1 MKMPE
6 TYRLIEDFMPISKF
20 APIACLLGLVLANN
34 PLASLSAFSTETPKS
49 KESALLLS
57 DHPLVDTIWN
67 TSTSANITKEMLTE
81 QLQASDYV
89 LLGEKHDNERH
100 HAIQAELSTSVVNN
114 GSQPAALVFEMLE
127 PSHQDTLDKA
137 ANLSLAE
144 LGEKVEWEKRGWPSW
159 ASYQPI
165 FESAQKVG
173 STLFAGNPNRTTIMD
188 VGRGGKLSESDLVD
202 LRWDQDYDDSQRESL
217 LTELVDSHCGMMGRE
232 SMGPLVTLQRLKDA
246 YMGRA
251 IRKAGEERP
260 VVLIAGNG
268 HVRKDRGVPFFLDS
282 DKKTVSVAII
292 EVVRDQMEATSY
304 SAFDPK
310 LYDYV
315 WFTPR
320 VDEIDP
326 CDKFREQLERMKQKM
341 KAKSGAKDH
350 GKS

>member
-1 MKMPE
+1 MPV
-6 TYRLIEDFMPISKF
+6 SKF
-20 APIACLLGLVLANN
+20 ASIACLLGLVLANN
-34 PLASLSAFSTETPKS
+34 PLTSLSTFAAEPSKP
-49 KESALLLS
+49 KESALLLF

-67 TSTSANITKEMLTE
+67 TGTSVRITKEALTK
-81 QLQASDYV
+81 QLRASDYV

-100 HAIQAELSTSVVNN
+100 HAIQAELSASVISN
-114 GSQPAALVFEMLE
+114 GSKPAALVFEMLE
-127 PSHQDTLDKA
+127 PAHQKVLDQA
-137 ANLSLAE
+137 ASLSLAE

-173 STLFAGNPNRTTIMD
+173 SPLFAGNPNRATIMD
-188 VGRGGKLSESDLVD
+188 VGRGGELSESDLVD
-202 LRWDQDYDDSQRESL
+202 LRWEQDYDDNQRESL

-251 IRKAGEERP
+251 IRKAGNERP

-282 DKKTVSVAII
+282 DKRTVSVAII
-292 EVVRDQMEATSY
+292 EVVRDQLEAASY